1 MTVDVGNIIIS
12 FLRPLTYIDKLAGVI
27 KVITK
32 TDLNSS
38 NTYVKK
44 TFPVPCSLSHNDC
57 ANTNDYKHLMPDSY
71 LGCIVYLEDNGI
83 RLIPTNGAFK
93 KFSASYK
100 LVCWINQKK
109 LGYDKHSI
117 ASDILLDIISKF
129 KDVPINFTTPS
140 DYAKYTKFLV
150 EVDGQDPKSYNPFSK
165 FSYDEDKTQYL
176 MYPYDYFSLNLTATF
191 EINTKCLTPFE
202 KQTPIHC

>member
-1 MTVDVGNIIIS
+1 MTIEVGNIVIS
-12 FLRPLTYIDKLAGVI
+12 FLSQLTYIDKLAGVI

-38 NTYVKK
+38 NSSVKK
-44 TFPVPCSLSHNDC
+44 TFPVACGVSFSDC
-57 ANTNDYKHLMPDSY
+57 INTGNYKHLMPDSS
-71 LGCIVYLEDNGI
+71 LGCIVYLEDNGV
-83 RLIPTNGAFK
+83 RLTGTNGAYK

-109 LGYDKHSI
+109 LGYDKCSI
-117 ASDILLDIISKF
+117 TSDVLLDIISKF
-129 KDVPINFTTPS
+129 KDVPVNFTIPAE
-140 DYAKYTKFLV
+140 YVKYNKFLV

-176 MYPYDYFSLNLTATF
+176 MHPYDYFSLNLTASF
-191 EINTKCLTPFE
+191 EINSKCLTPFE
-202 KQTPIHC
+202 KQTPIPC